1 MAKVRIDAREF
12 LKDIREGL
20 DDTALM
26 TKHRLSATG
35 LHSVFSKLIEAGLI
49 KQSDLDQRMPYYAKT
64 VALTVFKC
72 LACGMPQLS
81 EFDECPQCGIIVS
94 KYKKFKQQP
103 AAEPGKLRYDRSQT
117 SGVPADRAAPV
128 TAQDDMSLGNG
139 QRTGP
144 NESPGG
150 DLTGESKWVG
160 EDLERTREQIKAE
173 ITNLVNTL
181 SMKAG
186 NVQPQKQEKLLEL
199 ESKIENT
206 ILQLVDLLKE
216 VDDVG
221 KE

>member
-1 MAKVRIDAREF
+1 
-12 LKDIREGL
+12 
-20 DDTALM
+20 
-26 TKHRLSATG
+26 
-35 LHSVFSKLIEAGLI
+35 
-49 KQSDLDQRMPYYAKT
+49 
-64 VALTVFKC
+64 
-72 LACGMPQLS
+72 
-81 EFDECPQCGIIVS
+81 
-94 KYKKFKQQP
+94 
-103 AAEPGKLRYDRSQT
+103 
-117 SGVPADRAAPV
+117 
-128 TAQDDMSLGNG
+128 MSLGNG

>member
-1 MAKVRIDAREF
+1 MAKVIIDAR
-12 LKDIREGL
+12 KVINDIRDGL

-49 KQSDLDQRMPYYAKT
+49 KKSDLEQRMPYYEKT

-72 LACGMPQLS
+72 PACGMPQLS

-94 KYKKFKQQP
+94 KYEKFKQPP
-103 AAEPGKLRYDRSQT
+103 ATDPGKLRYDRPQT
-117 SGVPADRAAPV
+117 KGAPAAQDPPV
-128 TAQDDMSLGNG
+128 AAQDDMSLGNG

-144 NESPGG
+144 CESPGG
-150 DLTGESKWVG
+150 DATGGLKWVG
-160 EDLERTREQIKAE
+160 EDLERKSEQINVE
-173 ITNLVNTL
+173 ITNLLYELRT
-181 SMKAG
+181 KPG
-186 NVQPQKQEKLLEL
+186 NAQRQKQEKLLEL

-206 ILQLVDLLKE
+206 IFQLVDLLKE
-216 VDDVG
+216 LDDVG

>member
-1 MAKVRIDAREF
+1 MATCQRPKIIEMARPPHNSVQYVRHMPHATLLSEKARSEMAKVRIDAREF

-103 AAEPGKLRYDRSQT
+103 AAEPGKLRYRS
-117 SGVPADRAAPV
+117 VPD
-128 TAQDDMSLGNG
+128 
-139 QRTGP
+139 
-144 NESPGG
+144 
-150 DLTGESKWVG
+150 
-160 EDLERTREQIKAE
+160 
-173 ITNLVNTL
+173 
-181 SMKAG
+181 
-186 NVQPQKQEKLLEL
+186 
-199 ESKIENT
+199 
-206 ILQLVDLLKE
+206 
-216 VDDVG
+216 
-221 KE
+221 